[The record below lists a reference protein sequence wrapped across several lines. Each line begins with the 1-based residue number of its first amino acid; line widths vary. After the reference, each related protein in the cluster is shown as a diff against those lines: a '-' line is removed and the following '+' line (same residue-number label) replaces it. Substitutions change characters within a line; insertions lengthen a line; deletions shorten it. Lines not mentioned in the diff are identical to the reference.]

1 MTRYL
6 CCLTALYLVACD
18 RPSTPGETQ
27 QNDKPTMNTP
37 AATDTPVARELPEA
51 ERPQTVGSAEAKMGA
66 APGQTVKGAL
76 SFEQNA
82 QGVRVTG
89 QLNANPGPHGFHVH
103 EKGNCSDIPGKSMG
117 DHFAPDGHAHALPA
131 EGSDRHLGDLGNIV
145 MDANSTAHV
154 DFVIVG
160 ANLKQGDAHSLL
172 GKSVVL
178 HAGEDSGKAHQPAGD
193 SGVPIACGVIEA
205 S

>member
-1 MTRYL
+1 MITRYL
-6 CCLTALYLVACD
+6 CLTTLYLVACD
-18 RPSTPGETQ
+18 RPPAPAETQ
-27 QNDKPTMNTP
+27 HNDQLTINTP
-37 AATDTPVARELPEA
+37 QATDTPEAREI
-51 ERPQTVGSAEAKMGA
+51 PQVEPPKAVDSAEAKIAA

-76 SFEQNA
+76 TFEQNA
-82 QGVRVTG
+82 EGVHVTG
-89 QLNANPGPHGFHVH
+89 QLSANPGPHGFHVH

-117 DHFAPDGHAHALPA
+117 SHFAPDGHDHALPA
-131 EGSDRHLGDLGNIV
+131 EGSDRHLGDLGNVV
-145 MDANSTAHV
+145 MDANSTAQV

-172 GKSVVL
+172 GKAVVL
-178 HAGEDSGKAHQPAGD
+178 HAGADSGKAHQPAGD